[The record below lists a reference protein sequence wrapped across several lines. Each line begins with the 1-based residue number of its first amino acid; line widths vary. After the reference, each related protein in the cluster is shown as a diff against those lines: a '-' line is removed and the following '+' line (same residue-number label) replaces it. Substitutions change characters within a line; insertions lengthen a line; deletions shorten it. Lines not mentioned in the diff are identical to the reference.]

1 VCSVVVSRIERGVVF
16 DISLQSWYGLRIHL
30 EHPRLIWQK
39 NDTATLIDHVLYWG
53 SMTAILSAERT
64 PSSSYFIF
72 LDYMVT
78 SVLKLWVS
86 WFGSHIKGTVG
97 CCIRDNGREYYHY
110 GWGQ

>member
-1 VCSVVVSRIERGVVF
+1 
-16 DISLQSWYGLRIHL
+16 
-30 EHPRLIWQK
+30 
-39 NDTATLIDHVLYWG
+39 
-53 SMTAILSAERT
+53 
-64 PSSSYFIF
+64 
-72 LDYMVT
+72 MVT